1 MNIQPTRLNGQRCWD
16 PLVAFPV
23 LAARDKLLLQTQSLE
38 FVRDEMEAVGDE
50 DIFVIASHFLA
61 KEVFDTLME
70 LILKVGKLRVEFVI
84 LLPFGFSGIHS

>member
-1 MNIQPTRLNGQRCWD
+1 
-16 PLVAFPV
+16 
-23 LAARDKLLLQTQSLE
+23 
-38 FVRDEMEAVGDE
+38 MEAVGDE